1 MMVWGLHQVMIK
13 YDHLETGQV
22 ECRAAISAATE
33 KENFTSFGAAFY
45 QEEINGKVGHCND
58 LVPS

>member
-1 MMVWGLHQVMIK
+1 MIK

-33 KENFTSFGAAFY
+33 KENFTSVGAAFY
-45 QEEINGKVGHCND
+45 LEEINGKVGHCND